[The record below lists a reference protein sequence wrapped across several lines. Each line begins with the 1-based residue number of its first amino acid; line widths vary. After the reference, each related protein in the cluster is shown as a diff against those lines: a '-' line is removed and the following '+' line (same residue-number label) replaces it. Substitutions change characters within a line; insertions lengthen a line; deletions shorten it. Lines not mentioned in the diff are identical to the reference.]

1 MAASDIQNPPAP
13 VESKSA
19 KKKKAKLER
28 TESPAP
34 VASST
39 ASVAGGEEKND
50 EFNPY
55 IRELQKSV
63 HPARFN
69 SS

>member
-19 KKKKAKLER
+19 KKKKSKVER

-34 VASST
+34 VPST
-39 ASVAGGEEKND
+39 APGSVAAGEGRD
-50 EFNPY
+50 ESDNAY
-55 IRELQKSV
+55 IRDLQK
-63 HPARFN
+63 
-69 SS
+69 

>member
-19 KKKKAKLER
+19 KKKKGKLER

-34 VASST
+34 VASSA
-39 ASVAGGEEKND
+39 ASAAGGESHDDLENA
-50 EFNPY
+50 Y
-55 IRELQKSV
+55 IRDLQK
-63 HPARFN
+63 
-69 SS
+69 

>member
-19 KKKKAKLER
+19 KKKRAKAER

-34 VASST
+34 AVST
-39 ASVAGGEEKND
+39 PERAASVAPGEEESDNA
-50 EFNPY
+50 Y
-55 IRELQKSV
+55 IRDLQK
-63 HPARFN
+63 
-69 SS
+69 